1 MFDEFYK
8 QGDMERTLELP
19 LSKFMDRQINMNR
32 EKVYLNYINVV
43 CEPLMTTLMILI
55 QDDEISQQLFKEG
68 IFKNKRILEQK
79 IDENSGK

>member
-55 QDDEISQQLFKEG
+55 QDDEISQ
-68 IFKNKRILEQK
+68 
-79 IDENSGK
+79 